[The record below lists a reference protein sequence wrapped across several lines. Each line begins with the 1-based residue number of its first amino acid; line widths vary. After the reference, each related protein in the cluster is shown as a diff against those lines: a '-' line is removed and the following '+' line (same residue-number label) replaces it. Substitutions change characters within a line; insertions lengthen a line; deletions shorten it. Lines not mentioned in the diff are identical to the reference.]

1 MQVLIELPC
10 QHSTGLQAQVFLA
23 YPADPELNG
32 ESVQP
37 KHLAPRH
44 LTPGDLAPKHLAP
57 RHLAPRHLA
66 VQALRHLLTQTQISF
81 WECPQF
87 WDSTQDAET
96 AIARATEACDNYL
109 LVLSPVALA
118 DDHCLQGLLF
128 ALSMNKRILPVMA
141 EAVALDH
148 LPEPLQALEI
158 IDIQVNQGSLIQTPQ
173 GRQIVATLHH
183 EADYYQAH
191 TQLLTRALQWERHH
205 RDPGLLLQ
213 GAALVW
219 YQRWLFGARDRSHHG
234 PISLQTLYVTES
246 ARHSDQP
253 SFSQSLDWVKRWLQ
267 K

>member
-1 MQVLIELPC
+1 M
-10 QHSTGLQAQVFLA
+10 A

-32 ESVQP
+32 ESVQS

-44 LTPGDLAPKHLAP
+44 LSPRDLAPRDLPP
-57 RHLAPRHLA
+57 RDLA
-66 VQALRHLLTQTQISF
+66 VQALRHLLTQAQISF

-87 WDSTQDAET
+87 WGSTQDAET
-96 AIARATEACDNYL
+96 AISRATEACDNYL
-109 LVLSPVALA
+109 LVLSPAALA

-141 EAVALDH
+141 ESVALDH
-148 LPEPLQALEI
+148 LPEPLQAL
-158 IDIQVNQGSLIQTPQ
+158 DMLDLPSAPPPLSQTTQ
-173 GRQIVATLHH
+173 GRHIVATLHH
-183 EADYYQAH
+183 EADYHQAH
-191 TQLLTRALQWERHH
+191 TQLLTRALQWERHL

-234 PISLQTLYVTES
+234 PIYLQNLYVVES